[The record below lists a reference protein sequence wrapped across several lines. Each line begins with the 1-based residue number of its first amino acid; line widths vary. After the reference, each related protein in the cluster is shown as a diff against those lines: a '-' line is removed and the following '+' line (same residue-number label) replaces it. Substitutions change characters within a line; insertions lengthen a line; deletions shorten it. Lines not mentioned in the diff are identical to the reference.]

1 MPEKCHD
8 PNNTEV
14 DLKGNVMKAPNL
26 RFWQWN

>member
-26 RFWQWN
+26 RV